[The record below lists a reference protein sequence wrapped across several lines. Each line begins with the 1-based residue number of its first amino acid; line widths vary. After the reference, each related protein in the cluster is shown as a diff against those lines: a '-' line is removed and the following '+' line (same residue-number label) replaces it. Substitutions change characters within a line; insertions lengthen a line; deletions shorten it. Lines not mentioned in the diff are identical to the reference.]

1 MSITSL
7 RAYHNLYI
15 KMDIKMIGITVTV
28 KLQNK
33 LAKNSIMMS
42 LKSISEHLF
51 SETGGLLLRSFTHI
65 SDTQVDL
72 FHVWKDRTFQ
82 EKARKSFS
90 TQFWKD
96 IKDMGGIVSFSE
108 GECEL
113 ELSNFIKSSDVKF
126 K

>member
-1 MSITSL
+1 
-7 RAYHNLYI
+7 
-15 KMDIKMIGITVTV
+15 MDIKMIGITVTV

-33 LAKNSIMMS
+33 LAKNSIMLS

-51 SETGGLLLRSFTHI
+51 SETGGLLLRSFTHV

-90 TQFWKD
+90 TQFWND

-113 ELSNFIKSSDVKF
+113 ELSNFIKFSDAKF

>member
-1 MSITSL
+1 MG
-7 RAYHNLYI
+7 I
-15 KMDIKMIGITVTV
+15 KMNGITVTL

-51 SETGGLLLRSFTHI
+51 SDTGGLLLRSFIHI
-65 SDTQVDL
+65 SDTQVDS
-72 FHVWKDRTFQ
+72 FHLWKDRTFQ

-90 TQFWKD
+90 TQFWND
-96 IKDMGGIVSFSE
+96 IKDIGGIVSFSE
-108 GECEL
+108 GECEP
-113 ELSNFIKSSDVKF
+113 ELSNFTKSSDTKF

>member
-1 MSITSL
+1 
-7 RAYHNLYI
+7 
-15 KMDIKMIGITVTV
+15 MDIKMIGITVTV

-65 SDTQVDL
+65 PDTQVDL

-90 TQFWKD
+90 TQFWKAFASAAWA
-96 IKDMGGIVSFSE
+96 MANWSRSSLSLAFRLACRVSVFR
-108 GECEL
+108 
-113 ELSNFIKSSDVKF
+113 NHA
-126 K
+126 